1 MKVLTGTIA
10 LVSMFAISAGAQ
22 MPNDYLDYFVVKV
35 KPEKRMDFDGVM
47 KRIADANRK
56 NQGDHWLAFET
67 EYGENNTVYIAS
79 PRKDFA
85 AVDSA
90 NDMFMK
96 AVKESFGA
104 GFEGVLQEVN
114 NCALSTR
121 GELHR
126 RRWDLSFN
134 VPANPEDATKQLGAA
149 RWLRASI
156 VQIRPGHT
164 QEFEDLLRAIKPEVE
179 KAHPSYTTLVS
190 QNIAGANQLT
200 YYISIVQPSF
210 AGFDKATTS
219 LREMMGEDAYR
230 ERHDRLGGM
239 VAGTETLLAKF
250 LPELSNPPEEIVNV
264 SRDFWMPQTPVVTAA
279 RQKKKKAGQ

>member
-1 MKVLTGTIA
+1 MKAVTGAIA
-10 LVSMFAISAGAQ
+10 IATLFAISAGAQ
-22 MPNDYLDYFVVKV
+22 MSNDYLDYLVVKV
-35 KPEKRMDFDGVM
+35 KPEKRADFDGVM

-67 EYGENNTVYIAS
+67 EYGENNTVYLAS

-85 AVDSA
+85 AIDSA

-96 AVKESFGA
+96 AMKESFGA
-104 GFEGVLQEVN
+104 EAEGVLQEIN

-134 VPANPEDATKQLGAA
+134 VPANPEDAAKQLGEA

-156 VQIRPGHT
+156 VQIRPG
-164 QEFEDLLRAIKPEVE
+164 QSLAFEELLRAMKPEIE
-179 KAHPSYTTLVS
+179 KAHPAYTTLVS
-190 QNIAGANQLT
+190 QNVAGANQLT

-210 AGFDKATTS
+210 AGFDRATTS

-230 ERHDRLGGM
+230 ERHDRLAET
-239 VAGTETLLAKF
+239 VVSTETLLAKF

-264 SRDFWMPQTPVVTAA
+264 SRDFWMPQTPVTMAA
-279 RQKKKKAGQ
+279 RQKKKKARQ